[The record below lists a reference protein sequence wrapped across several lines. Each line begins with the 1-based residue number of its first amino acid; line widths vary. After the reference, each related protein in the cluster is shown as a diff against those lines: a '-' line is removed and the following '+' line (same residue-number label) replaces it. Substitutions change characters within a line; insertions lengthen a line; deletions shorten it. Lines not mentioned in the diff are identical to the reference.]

1 MTYIELAKE
10 VLLKTQQA
18 LTPNEIWAKA
28 VELGLDKAM
37 EINGKTPWNTIGAR
51 LYVDI
56 SENIETIFVITN
68 RKPTRF
74 FLKNFPPKKTT
85 KEKTSAE
92 KISTEKAENESNT
105 LQKQGEKN
113 KQEIFHERD
122 LHPLLVKFADY
133 HFRGAKLKTIY
144 HEYSARQ
151 PKGQNKWLHP
161 DLVGVYF
168 PFYDKVRA
176 YDKVLI
182 DLQKNLS
189 SNSIKIYSFEMK
201 KNLEMNNLREA
212 YFQAVSNSSWANEG
226 YLVCLELANDD
237 DLIEEIRRL
246 NNSFGIGVI
255 QLHAEQIYE
264 SEIIAPARIKKDLDM
279 DTMDRLAGDNKDFK
293 EFLQNIIDDNT
304 IKKVN
309 SQYDKVL
316 NENDFEKHL
325 KDKKIV

>member
-1 MTYIELAKE
+1 MMTYLELAKE
-10 VLLKTQQA
+10 VLSQTQQA
-18 LTPNEIWAKA
+18 LTPNEIWTRA
-28 VELGLDKAM
+28 VELGLDKSM
-37 EINGKTPWNTIGAR
+37 EINGKTPWNTISAR

-56 SENIETIFVITN
+56 SENIETAFVIAH
-68 RKPTRF
+68 RRPTRF
-74 FLKNFPPKKTT
+74 GLKNILSKKSQKEQTT
-85 KEKTSAE
+85 QGKTDNGIINIEKQEDKEKS
-92 KISTEKAENESNT
+92 KSES
-105 LQKQGEKN
+105 
-113 KQEIFHERD
+113 FHERD
-122 LHPLLVKFADY
+122 LHPLLVKFADF

-144 HEYSARQ
+144 HEYSIRQ
-151 PKGQNKWLHP
+151 TKGQNKWLHP

-168 PFYDKVRA
+168 PFFDKVRA

-189 SNSIKIYSFEMK
+189 SNSIKIFSFEMK

-226 YLVCLELANDD
+226 YLVCLELAKDEEV
-237 DLIEEIRRL
+237 IEEIRRL

-255 QLHAEQIYE
+255 QLHSESIYE
-264 SEIIAPARIKKDLDM
+264 SEIIAPARSKKDLDI
-279 DTMDRLAGDNKDFK
+279 DTMDRLAGDNRDFK

-316 NENDFEKHL
+316 NESDFERYL
-325 KDKKIV
+325 KDKKIR